1 MEEKIDKALGILL
14 DQIRSNLKPAEALQ
28 QTQALLNMAHA
39 KNILCFK
46 PQPYPNTDSE
56 PETENKTTKKQGAGS

>member
-1 MEEKIDKALGILL
+1 MEEKIEKAIGVLL

-39 KNILCFK
+39 RTQLLG
-46 PQPYPNTDSE
+46 E
-56 PETENKTTKKQGAGS
+56 GKTQKKQGTGA